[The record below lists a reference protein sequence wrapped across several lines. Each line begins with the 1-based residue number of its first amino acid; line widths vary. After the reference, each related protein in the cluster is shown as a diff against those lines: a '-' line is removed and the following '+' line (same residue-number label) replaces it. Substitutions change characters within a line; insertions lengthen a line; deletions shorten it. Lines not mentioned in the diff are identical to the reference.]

1 MQAVLNRLQPLP
13 VSPGD
18 AQVFAFPSAPLPP
31 PRPGQTINIPFP
43 PPTTVPPPVVAAS
56 AVEVLRYAPEGD
68 VPLAPNL
75 SVTFNQ
81 PMVAL
86 TGLSDLAAQSV
97 PVKLS
102 PQPAGKWRWIG
113 TKTLAFEPQATEA
126 TGTARFPM
134 ATKYTVEIPAG
145 TISAGGGT
153 LTKTGDLDL
162 HHPTAPSPGI
172 LSQRRAASVGAGDVR
187 RLRPGHR
194 SGCGAGEG

>member
-1 MQAVLNRLQPLP
+1 M
-13 VSPGD
+13 
-18 AQVFAFPSAPLPP
+18 
-31 PRPGQTINIPFP
+31 
-43 PPTTVPPPVVAAS
+43 
-56 AVEVLRYAPEGD
+56 LRYAPEGD

-86 TGLSDLAAQSV
+86 TGLADLAAQDV

-153 LTKTGDLDL
+153 LTKTVTWTFTTPPPQVQASYPNDGP
-162 HHPTAPSPGI
+162 HPLEPVMFVAFDQGI
-172 LSQRRAASVGAGDVR
+172 DPAAVLKKVEVKAKAEAKETDD
-187 RLRPGHR
+187 HR
-194 SGCGAGEG
+194 SSGDSRRDRGGQGRQPAGQGGGRWALAGLPC